1 MFKAISHSFVAARKA
16 MQIILLTHKREL
28 TRKTNTG
35 QLALAAFPEQVKSI
49 VWSRTA
55 PNNDL
60 VAMLASQQAKLLF
73 PASDTESAVP
83 IEIHALNTD
92 LIGPALSN
100 SPGLLAPAPSTGIAE
115 QQVPN
120 QVVILDATWQEAR
133 KMLRQSPYLKT
144 AARISLPPLIPGSA
158 FILRRNQQEG
168 GLCTAECII
177 ALWQQHG
184 RAAQATVLASLFT
197 ELNHRQ
203 LNHGQINT
211 QKVTYGTAEHK

>member
-1 MFKAISHSFVAARKA
+1 
-16 MQIILLTHKREL
+16 MQIILLTHEREL

-35 QLALAAFPEQVKSI
+35 QLALAAFPEEVKSI

-55 PNNDL
+55 PDNDL

-73 PASDTESAVP
+73 PASDTEHTGP
-83 IEIHALNTD
+83 IDHNALDTV
-92 LIGPALSN
+92 LAEPALSN
-100 SPGLLAPAPSTGIAE
+100 AQALLVPAQSTVIAV
-115 QQVPN
+115 QRMPN

-144 AARISLPPLIPGSA
+144 AARVSLPPLMPESA

-177 ALWQQHG
+177 ALWRQCG
-184 RAAQATVLASLFT
+184 RAEQATLLASLFT
-197 ELNHRQ
+197 ELNSR
-203 LNHGQINT
+203 T
-211 QKVTYGTAEHK
+211 

>member
-1 MFKAISHSFVAARKA
+1 MFNVISHSFAAARKA
-16 MQIILLTHKREL
+16 MQIILLTHEREL

-35 QLALAAFPEQVKSI
+35 QLALAAFPEVVKSI

-55 PNNDL
+55 PDNDL

-73 PASDTESAVP
+73 PASDTEPAEPTGHNS
-83 IEIHALNTD
+83 LDRD
-92 LIGPALSN
+92 LAEPSLSN
-100 SPGLLAPAPSTGIAE
+100 AQALLVPAQSTVIAAQRMPS
-115 QQVPN
+115 

-144 AARISLPPLIPGSA
+144 AARVSLPPLMPESA

-177 ALWQQHG
+177 ALWRQCG
-184 RAAQATVLASLFT
+184 RAEQATLLASLFT
-197 ELNHRQ
+197 ELNSR
-203 LNHGQINT
+203 T
-211 QKVTYGTAEHK
+211 

>member
-1 MFKAISHSFVAARKA
+1 MFNVISHSFAAARKA
-16 MQIILLTHKREL
+16 MQIILLTHEREL

-35 QLALAAFPEQVKSI
+35 QLALAAFPEEVKSI

-55 PNNDL
+55 PDNDL

-73 PASDTESAVP
+73 PASDTEFAMP
-83 IEIHALNTD
+83 TD
-92 LIGPALSN
+92 INPLAEPALSN
-100 SPGLLAPAPSTGIAE
+100 AQALLVPAQSTLIAAQRMPS
-115 QQVPN
+115 

-144 AARISLPPLIPGSA
+144 AARVSLPPLMPESA

-177 ALWQQHG
+177 ALWRQCG
-184 RAAQATVLASLFT
+184 REEQATLLASLFT
-197 ELNHRQ
+197 ELNSR
-203 LNHGQINT
+203 T
-211 QKVTYGTAEHK
+211 

>member
-1 MFKAISHSFVAARKA
+1 MFNVISHSFAAARKA
-16 MQIILLTHKREL
+16 MQIILLTHEREL

-35 QLALAAFPEQVKSI
+35 QLALAAFPEEVKSI

-55 PNNDL
+55 PDNDL

-73 PASDTESAVP
+73 PASDTEPAVP
-83 IEIHALNTD
+83 IDHNAFDTNLAE
-92 LIGPALSN
+92 PALSN
-100 SPGLLAPAPSTGIAE
+100 AQAFLAPAQSTVIAE
-115 QQVPN
+115 LMPS

-144 AARISLPPLIPGSA
+144 AARVSLPPLMPESA

-177 ALWQQHG
+177 ALWRQCG
-184 RAAQATVLASLFT
+184 RAEQATLLASLFT
-197 ELNHRQ
+197 ELNSR
-203 LNHGQINT
+203 
-211 QKVTYGTAEHK
+211 A

>member
-1 MFKAISHSFVAARKA
+1 
-16 MQIILLTHKREL
+16 MQIILLTHEREL

-35 QLALAAFPEQVKSI
+35 QLALATFPEEVKSI

-55 PNNDL
+55 PDNDL

-73 PASDTESAVP
+73 PASDTEHTGP
-83 IEIHALNTD
+83 IDHNALDTV
-92 LIGPALSN
+92 LAEPVLSN
-100 SPGLLAPAPSTGIAE
+100 AQALLAPAHSTLIAA
-115 QQVPN
+115 QRMPN

-144 AARISLPPLIPGSA
+144 AARISLPPMPEST

-177 ALWQQHG
+177 ALWRQCG
-184 RAAQATVLASLFT
+184 RAEQATALASLFT
-197 ELNHRQ
+197 ELNSR
-203 LNHGQINT
+203 T
-211 QKVTYGTAEHK
+211 

>member
-1 MFKAISHSFVAARKA
+1 MFNVISHSFAAARKA
-16 MQIILLTHKREL
+16 MQIILLTHEREL

-35 QLALAAFPEQVKSI
+35 QLALAAFPEEVKSI

-55 PNNDL
+55 PDNDL

-73 PASDTESAVP
+73 PASDTEHTGP
-83 IEIHALNTD
+83 IDHNALDTV
-92 LIGPALSN
+92 LAEPVLSN
-100 SPGLLAPAPSTGIAE
+100 AQMLLAPAQSTLIAE
-115 QQVPN
+115 QRMPS

-144 AARISLPPLIPGSA
+144 AARVSLPPLMPESA

-177 ALWQQHG
+177 ALWRQCG
-184 RAAQATVLASLFT
+184 RAEQATLLASLFT
-197 ELNHRQ
+197 ELNSR
-203 LNHGQINT
+203 T
-211 QKVTYGTAEHK
+211 

>member
-1 MFKAISHSFVAARKA
+1 
-16 MQIILLTHKREL
+16 MQIILLTHEREL

-35 QLALAAFPEQVKSI
+35 QLALAAFPEEVKSI

-55 PNNDL
+55 PDNDL

-73 PASDTESAVP
+73 PASDTEFAMP
-83 IEIHALNTD
+83 TD
-92 LIGPALSN
+92 INPLAEPALSN
-100 SPGLLAPAPSTGIAE
+100 AQALLVPAQSTVIAAQRMPS
-115 QQVPN
+115 

-144 AARISLPPLIPGSA
+144 AARVSLPPLMPESA

-177 ALWQQHG
+177 ALWRQCG
-184 RAAQATVLASLFT
+184 REEQATLLASLFT
-197 ELNHRQ
+197 ELNSR
-203 LNHGQINT
+203 T
-211 QKVTYGTAEHK
+211 

>member
-1 MFKAISHSFVAARKA
+1 MFNVISHSFAAARKA
-16 MQIILLTHKREL
+16 MQIILLTHEREL

-35 QLALAAFPEQVKSI
+35 QLALAAFPEEVKSI

-55 PNNDL
+55 PDNDL

-73 PASDTESAVP
+73 PASDTEP
-83 IEIHALNTD
+83 ALPTEHNYLDTD
-92 LIGPALSN
+92 LAEPVLSN
-100 SPGLLAPAPSTGIAE
+100 AQMLLAAAQSTVIAA
-115 QQVPN
+115 QRMPN

-144 AARISLPPLIPGSA
+144 AARVSLPPLMPESA

-177 ALWQQHG
+177 ALWRQCG
-184 RAAQATVLASLFT
+184 RAEQATLLASLFT
-197 ELNHRQ
+197 ELNSR
-203 LNHGQINT
+203 T
-211 QKVTYGTAEHK
+211 

>member
-1 MFKAISHSFVAARKA
+1 MFNVISHSFAAARKA
-16 MQIILLTHKREL
+16 MQIILLTHEREL

-35 QLALAAFPEQVKSI
+35 QLALAAFPEEVKSI

-55 PNNDL
+55 PDNDL

-73 PASDTESAVP
+73 PASDTEFAMP
-83 IEIHALNTD
+83 TD
-92 LIGPALSN
+92 INPLAEPALSN
-100 SPGLLAPAPSTGIAE
+100 AQALLVPAQSTVIAAQRMPS
-115 QQVPN
+115 

-144 AARISLPPLIPGSA
+144 AARVSLPPLMPESA

-177 ALWQQHG
+177 ALWRQCG
-184 RAAQATVLASLFT
+184 REEQATLLASLFT
-197 ELNHRQ
+197 ELNSR
-203 LNHGQINT
+203 T
-211 QKVTYGTAEHK
+211 

>member
-1 MFKAISHSFVAARKA
+1 MFKTISHSFAAAGKT
-16 MQIILLTHKREL
+16 MQIILLTHEREL

-35 QLALAAFPEQVKSI
+35 QLALAAFPEEVKSI

-55 PNNDL
+55 PDNDL

-73 PASDTESAVP
+73 PASDTE
-83 IEIHALNTD
+83 
-92 LIGPALSN
+92 PALSN
-100 SPGLLAPAPSTGIAE
+100 AQTLLAPAQSTLIATQRMPS
-115 QQVPN
+115 

-144 AARISLPPLIPGSA
+144 AARVSLPPLMPESA

-177 ALWQQHG
+177 ALWRQCG
-184 RAAQATVLASLFT
+184 RAEQATLLASLFT
-197 ELNHRQ
+197 ELNSH
-203 LNHGQINT
+203 T
-211 QKVTYGTAEHK
+211 

>member
-1 MFKAISHSFVAARKA
+1 
-16 MQIILLTHKREL
+16 MQIILLTHEREL

-49 VWSRTA
+49 VWSRTS

-60 VAMLASQQAKLLF
+60 VTMLASQQAKLLF
-73 PASDTESAVP
+73 PASDTELA
-83 IEIHALNTD
+83 EHHALDTD
-92 LIGPALSN
+92 LAKPALSN
-100 SPGLLAPAPSTGIAE
+100 VQALLAPATVMTA

-133 KMLRQSPYLKT
+133 KMLRQSAYLKT
-144 AARISLPPLIPGSA
+144 AARISLPPLIPRSA

-203 LNHGQINT
+203 LNYGQINT
-211 QKVTYGTAEHK
+211 QKVTHGTAEHK